1 MSARPRGPQPSGP
14 RAPGPR
20 EKTCCWSASSWLH
33 LLRSWSLRSTRGG
46 SRGQSVD
53 FLCKQYF
60 PVLFPSL
67 GSVVFVDS
75 ASATAEK
82 DVEEWVTTRRAVACP
97 ASPAARDRRSR
108 G

>member
-1 MSARPRGPQPSGP
+1 MTPIGLG
-14 RAPGPR
+14 
-20 EKTCCWSASSWLH
+20 EASYRLKWVL
-33 LLRSWSLRSTRGG
+33 G
-46 SRGQSVD
+46 RGQSVD